1 MGGKRKI
8 ILSLAPVGNFPED
21 TAEVVLSPKGIAAD
35 VEECAA
41 AGASLVHLH
50 VKDSFG
56 QPVTD
61 RSLFD
66 EVVKE
71 IRRRCNV
78 ILQGSTGGDGHLSAE
93 ERCVVLDNPVVEM
106 ASLNMG
112 STNFFNGVYI
122 NAPDEIRYWA
132 RRMKDSGIEP
142 ELEIFS
148 PDMIDAAAVL
158 YREQLIDPPYSFG
171 ICLGIPWAM
180 PADARYLSICAN
192 LMPEEARW
200 GLIEHARSDF
210 SLVAVALALGASWI
224 RVGQEDSPQGL
235 NHTGQKENAV
245 LVTEARDFIESLG
258 YDIASPQEARK
269 ILEIPEP
276 KDTGT

>member
-8 ILSLAPVGNFPED
+8 IISLAPVGNFP
-21 TAEVVLSPKGIAAD
+21 AENTEAVLTPEGIAGD
-35 VEECAA
+35 VEECAD

-50 VKDSFG
+50 VKDVYG

-61 RSLFD
+61 RDLFD
-66 EVVKE
+66 AAVAE
-71 IRRRCNV
+71 IRRRCGV
-78 ILQGSTGGDGHLSAE
+78 IIQGSTGGDGHLSAE
-93 ERCVVLDNPVVEM
+93 ERCVVLNNPVVEM

-112 STNFFNGVYI
+112 STNFFNGVYV

-142 ELEIFS
+142 EFEIFS
-148 PDMIDAAAVL
+148 PDMIEAAAVL
-158 YREQLIDPPYSFG
+158 YQEQLVAPPYSFG

-180 PADARYLSICAN
+180 PANARYLSICAN
-192 LMPEEARW
+192 LMPEGARW

-235 NHTGQKENAV
+235 NHKGQKKNQV
-245 LVTEARDFIESLG
+245 LVKEVREFIESLG
-258 YDIASPQEARK
+258 YEIASPQEARK
-269 ILEIPEP
+269 ILGIREP
-276 KDTGT
+276 KELAK

>member
-1 MGGKRKI
+1 MDGKRKI
-8 ILSLAPVGNFPED
+8 IISLAPVGNFPAEN
-21 TAEVVLSPKGIAAD
+21 TEVVLTPEGIAGE
-35 VEECAA
+35 VEECAD

-50 VKDSFG
+50 VKDAYG

-66 EVVKE
+66 AVVKE
-71 IRRRCNV
+71 IRRRCGV
-78 ILQGSTGGDGHLSAE
+78 IVQGSTGGDGHLSAE

-112 STNFFNGVYI
+112 STNFFDGVYV

-132 RRMKDSGIEP
+132 RRMRDAGIEP
-142 ELEIFS
+142 EFEIFS
-148 PDMIDAAAVL
+148 PDMIEAAALL
-158 YREQLIDPPYSFG
+158 YREQLVNPPYSFG

-180 PADARYLSICAN
+180 PADARYLSICAS

-224 RVGQEDSPQGL
+224 RVGHEDSPQRSD
-235 NHTGQKENAV
+235 QKDQRGNAV
-245 LVTEARDFIESLG
+245 LVREVREFIESLG
-258 YDIASPQEARK
+258 YEIASSQEARR
-269 ILEIPEP
+269 ILGIREP
-276 KDTGT
+276 NVPGT